1 MIKSLREAR
10 IVDGVPRIVAG
21 QEWVQA
27 LSEAL
32 GVLHEKTLDF
42 ADASQIYT
50 ALDTAPEDVLDA
62 LAVNWKIDWYDT
74 GYTVEQK
81 RKIVKTALTVRRL
94 MGTVRAVKLQA
105 DAIYPGTDVEEWF
118 DYGGDAGYFRLFVNI
133 TDSSE
138 ENPMI
143 VMPPEEIERR
153 LVTAKRWSAHMESFS
168 YMVRHALLLGAKAER
183 WAVRPPV
190 CGTIYCGTH
199 WEPSTLGYSEGATVL
214 ANAGP
219 EAFPVSPELTGTL
232 PQNAVAAYT
241 VCGGMVSG
249 GATAGY
255 TVAGTPAGE
264 TQACG
269 TLPEEA

>member
-21 QEWVQA
+21 QDWVQA

-50 ALDTAPEDVLDA
+50 ELDTAPEEILDA

-81 RKIVKTALTVRRL
+81 RRIVKTALTVRRL

-105 DAIYPGTDVEEWF
+105 DAIYPGTEAEEWF
-118 DYGGDAGYFRLFVNI
+118 DYGGDPGYFRLFVNI
-133 TDSSE
+133 TDTTAEHPVVFMS
-138 ENPMI
+138 
-143 VMPPEEIERR
+143 PEEIERR
-153 LVTAKRWSAHMESFS
+153 LTTAKRWSAHMESFS
-168 YMVRHALLLGAKAER
+168 YMVRRALLLGAKAER
-183 WAVRPPV
+183 WAVRPPI

-199 WEPSTLGYSEGATVL
+199 WEPSTLGYSERAAMLAGA
-214 ANAGP
+214 AP
-219 EAFPVSPELTGTL
+219 EAFPISPELTGTL

-249 GATAGY
+249 GAVAGY
-255 TVAGTPAGE
+255 PVAGAPAGTSQE
-264 TQACG
+264 CG

>member
-32 GVLHEKTLDF
+32 GELHEKTMDF

-50 ALDTAPEDVLDA
+50 ALDTVSETVLDI

-74 GYTVEQK
+74 SYSIEQK
-81 RKIVKTALTVRRL
+81 RRIIKTSLEVRRL

-105 DAIYPGTDVEEWF
+105 DAVYTGTEVEEWF
-118 DYGGDAGYFRLFVNI
+118 DYGGDPGYFRLFVNI
-133 TDSSE
+133 TDTDE
-138 ENPMI
+138 DHPM
-143 VMPPEEIERR
+143 VAMSPEEMERR
-153 LVTAKRWSAHMESFS
+153 LATAKRWSAHLESFS
-168 YMVRHALLLGAKAER
+168 YMIRHVLVLGAKIAR
-183 WAVRPPV
+183 WAHRPPI
-190 CGTIYCGTH
+190 CGTIYCGTW
-199 WEPSTLGYSEGATVL
+199 WEPSTLGYSERDTILTG
-214 ANAGP
+214 AGP
-219 EAFPVSPELTGTL
+219 EAFPVSPEFAGTL

-241 VCGGMVSG
+241 VCGGVVSG
-249 GATAGY
+249 GAA
-255 TVAGTPAGE
+255 VAYPVASTPASE
-264 TQACG
+264 AQACG

>member
-32 GVLHEKTLDF
+32 GELHEKTMDF

-50 ALDTAPEDVLDA
+50 ALDTVSETVLDI

-74 GYTVEQK
+74 SYSIEQK
-81 RKIVKTALTVRRL
+81 RRIIKTSLEVRRL

-105 DAIYPGTDVEEWF
+105 DAVYPGTEVEEWF
-118 DYGGDAGYFRLFVNI
+118 DYGGDPGYFRLFVNI
-133 TDSSE
+133 TDTDE
-138 ENPMI
+138 DHPM
-143 VMPPEEIERR
+143 VAMSPEEMERR
-153 LVTAKRWSAHMESFS
+153 LATAKRWSAHLENFS
-168 YMVRHALLLGAKAER
+168 YMIRHVLVLGAKIAR
-183 WAVRPPV
+183 WAHRPPI
-190 CGTIYCGTH
+190 CGTIYCGTW
-199 WEPSTLGYSEGATVL
+199 WEPSTLGYSERDTIL
-214 ANAGP
+214 AGAGP
-219 EAFPVSPELTGTL
+219 EAFPVSPEFAGTL

-241 VCGGMVSG
+241 VCGGVVSG
-249 GATAGY
+249 GAA
-255 TVAGTPAGE
+255 VAYPVASAPASE
-264 TQACG
+264 AQACG